1 MRYKTKLK
9 LILNNIKKFCK
20 EYRAEII
27 IEVLALLY
35 IILAWR
41 LGWINGFAIND
52 GTFVVAMLSVPLV
65 IVRYIIDKVKSY
77 KEENNKFYYDILN
90 KLLEISKDS
99 MEQGVESSNLGVRL
113 MQVENIKM
121 QGESLL
127 KDKPKETFEKAI
139 KSTLINLL
147 TYDIV
152 LKQDDDN
159 NICLSKKQDDNIAS
173 NESNTNESVKAFS
186 LINQRIKAYSTDIQN
201 ILVSVAKTK
210 STDKIDLG
218 EKEIKNSL
226 KDSDIDVL
234 GNTVKEL
241 SQYIKEKYNELVF
254 WESSLDDE
262 HINKLSREVCILYD
276 CTFENLSSF
285 EAVFKHL
292 IINPTFEFDN
302 SSLKDIYKMYD
313 QYSGDEEDKEIIKN
327 ANFIIDG
334 NDVEL
339 SFDNNDNK
347 CNDDFYSYFVIDSD
361 MSRQEMKN
369 KYGGEKTEVKVSAN
383 YKKPNDENFY
393 SWFTITKK
401 QLQNAKDKEVDLWK
415 FIIDGD
421 KKKIVIVMGNN
432 GLEKLLK
439 KKEKLSS
446 SDAESDDYRYHFYF
460 NAIKTKGDNYI
471 IEDSRFAG
479 GAFKLNA
486 RKVDSK

>member
-1 MRYKTKLK
+1 MYG
-9 LILNNIKKFCK
+9 IKNFFKK
-20 EYRAEII
+20 YRMEII
-27 IEVLALLY
+27 IETVALAY
-35 IILAWR
+35 IIIAWR
-41 LGWINGFAIND
+41 LGWIDGLAIND
-52 GTFVVAMLSVPLV
+52 GTFIVAALSVPLV
-65 IVRYIIDKVKSY
+65 IVRYIIDKIKSAKDNEIY
-77 KEENNKFYYDILN
+77 EQEENNNFYYEILN
-90 KLLEISKDS
+90 KLLEISKDN
-99 MEQGVESSNLGVRL
+99 MDHGVERSNLSVRL
-113 MQVENIKM
+113 MQIKNIKL

-127 KDKPKETFEKAI
+127 DNDMIKTLDKAI
-139 KSTLINLL
+139 KSTLVNLL
-147 TYDIV
+147 TYDIA
-152 LKQDDDN
+152 LKQEDDN
-159 NICLSKKQDDNIAS
+159 NIYLYKKQTNAVDMDKSDKEQINTIDMDKS
-173 NESNTNESVKAFS
+173 NKNKSEKAFL
-186 LINQRIKAYSTDIQN
+186 LINQRISTYKDEIQS
-201 ILVSVAKTK
+201 ILAC
-210 STDKIDLG
+210 
-218 EKEIKNSL
+218 NA
-226 KDSDIDVL
+226 SDIV
-234 GNTVKEL
+234 NNIIIEL
-241 SQYIKEKYNELVF
+241 SPSFKEKYNNLVF
-254 WESSLDDE
+254 WNVNIEKKDL
-262 HINKLSREVCILYD
+262 NKSSRELCIYYD
-276 CTFENLSSF
+276 CKFNNMSSF

-292 IINPTFEFDN
+292 IINPTFEFNN
-302 SSLKDIYKMYD
+302 STIEDIYKMYE

-486 RKVDSK
+486 RKVDFK